1 MFYIIDFIMLSDYVN
16 TDIILRFPNGISDLT
31 NEFNYFKNKAK
42 SKKIICFS
50 DMLNNATMAKNLNI
64 NEQFYVFN
72 KHFDN
77 FDGLYKLYIR
87 INKFE
92 NYEQEELNNLLVFC
106 IVFIHKGCIIY
117 YLCGHK
123 RNDINTLIL
132 NTRV

>member
-1 MFYIIDFIMLSDYVN
+1 MLSDCVN
-16 TDIILRFPNGISDLT
+16 NDILLRFPDDIFDLT
-31 NEFNYFKNKAK
+31 NEFNYFNNKAK
-42 SKKIICFS
+42 SKKLICFS

-117 YLCGHK
+117 YFNKYK
-123 RNDINTLIL
+123 RKEINILIL
-132 NTRV
+132 NVRV